1 MSKPQHQSA
10 LSRRAFLV
18 GLAGAA
24 VTFGFAPGEGTAE
37 EPGSSPFE
45 PTIWYSVDR
54 DGIVT
59 VNITRAEM
67 GQHIG
72 TAVARI
78 LADELEVDWSNVR
91 ISAVD
96 TDPKWGVMM
105 HGRQQFGVARF
116 PGLQPRR
123 RRGPDRSHR
132 GRRQAARREPV
143 AMLRAPGRRVR
154 RKSIHLL
161 RRDRQARRAD
171 AQIYAGRTRAVADQ
185 AGLGAASHREKD
197 RCAGHPGEDQRH
209 GALRHRCG
217 RRGHG
222 LCPAK
227 DSPDAQR
234 FGGPRGRRFRGE
246 AGQGI
251 SHEPRARGPLQYGAR
266 MGRRVRDVLS
276 GGDPCRRPR
285 QGRLGRGRRR
295 PGVRAGHPRLRREA
309 NRRTKRRRALGGR
322 PGHRFRLSRRRVHA
336 RADVHH
342 RPASF
347 MLSSNR

>member
-1 MSKPQHQSA
+1 MSELEHQSA
-10 LSRRAFLV
+10 LSRRGFLV

-24 VTFGFAPGEGTAE
+24 VTFGFAPKEGAGAGSQGRASSNPRFGTA
-37 EPGSSPFE
+37 S
-45 PTIWYSVDR
+45 DR

-72 TAVARI
+72 TAIARI

-105 HGRQQFGVARF
+105 TGASNSVWARF
-116 PGLQPRR
+116 PGLQPRW

-143 AMLRAPGRRVR
+143 AMRRAPGRRVR

-171 AQIYAGRTRAVADQ
+171 AQIYAGRTRAAADQ
-185 AGLGAASHREKD
+185 AGLGAASHRAKD
-197 RCAGHPGEDQRH
+197 RCAGYPGEDQRH

-227 DSPDAQR
+227 DPPTRYGSVVRAVDDSAAKR
-234 FGGPRGRRFRGE
+234 VKGYLTK
-246 AGQGI
+246 
-251 SHEPRARGPLQYGAR
+251 PRARGPLQHGAR
-266 MGRRVRDVLS
+266 MGRRVRDLLS

-285 QGRLGRGRRR
+285 QGRLGCGRCRA
-295 PGVRAGHPRLRREA
+295 GVRAGHPRSRRQA
-309 NRRTKRRRALGGR
+309 DRRTTRRCALG
-322 PGHRFRLSRRRVHA
+322 
-336 RADVHH
+336 
-342 RPASF
+342 
-347 MLSSNR
+347 